1 MARTR
6 AVPRR
11 RPNINF
17 QQRGNIDFERQR
29 VAATRNISSASSSAS
44 SSADSSSSTNRSPL
58 ARRRAR
64 SPLGNLARNLA
75 RDIGR
80 NLVRSPPASRP
91 ASPIVRPRRRIR
103 RRISSE
109 SSSASSSASSLREN
123 LALARSPAIR
133 RRRIRASDVKIKFVL
148 PQVKDVEVKYRGN
161 VVRKMKV
168 RRVAKHAAKKRNVR
182 YG

>member
-17 QQRGNIDFERQR
+17 QQRGNVDFERQR
-29 VAATRNISSASSSAS
+29 VAATRNISSTESSAATSSAS
-44 SSADSSSSTNRSPL
+44 SPASSPAKSPPRSPT
-58 ARRRAR
+58 R
-64 SPLGNLARNLA
+64 SLLGNLARNLT

-80 NLVRSPPASRP
+80 NPQRNQARSPP
-91 ASPIVRPRRRIR
+91 I
-103 RRISSE
+103 
-109 SSSASSSASSLREN
+109 
-123 LALARSPAIR
+123 
-133 RRRIRASDVKIKFVL
+133 RRRIRAYDVKIKFVL
-148 PQVKDVEVKYRGN
+148 PRVKNVEVKHRGN
-161 VVRKMKV
+161 VVRRMKV

>member
-29 VAATRNISSASSSAS
+29 VAATRNIISSGSSSAASSASSAS
-44 SSADSSSSTNRSPL
+44 S
-58 ARRRAR
+58 AR

-75 RDIGR
+75 NDIGR
-80 NLVRSPPASRP
+80 NRVRSPSASPP
-91 ASPIVRPRRRIR
+91 ASPIVRPKRRIR
-103 RRISSE
+103 KRINSE
-109 SSSASSSASSLREN
+109 SSSASSPARN
-123 LALARSPAIR
+123 QARSPPI
-133 RRRIRASDVKIKFVL
+133 RRRIRTHDVKIKFVL
-148 PQVKDVEVKYRGN
+148 PRVKNIDVKHNGR
-161 VVRKMKV
+161 VVRKMLV